1 MKTNHLHDLHIDWP
15 LFLSHIGAHC
25 LFVGLVDFLA
35 TTMTLFE
42 MKIVLR
48 LRQFFDFFVW
58 YKPESMFDLNE
69 YRSSS
74 VVVIKQTNK
83 QINKYFT

>member
-48 LRQFFDFFVW
+48 LRQFFDFFV
-58 YKPESMFDLNE
+58 
-69 YRSSS
+69 
-74 VVVIKQTNK
+74 
-83 QINKYFT
+83 